1 MEIFVLT
8 SHAKDVWV
16 ASHEG
21 VGKRYGEESVCVLEE
36 LVPSLPR
43 DSHALSGASA
53 PPDSVCMQ
61 VLTS

>member
-21 VGKRYGEESVCVLEE
+21 VGERYGEESVCVRE
-36 LVPSLPR
+36 V
-43 DSHALSGASA
+43 GAVIAKRFTCPVRCLGS
-53 PPDSVCMQ
+53 PDSVCMQ